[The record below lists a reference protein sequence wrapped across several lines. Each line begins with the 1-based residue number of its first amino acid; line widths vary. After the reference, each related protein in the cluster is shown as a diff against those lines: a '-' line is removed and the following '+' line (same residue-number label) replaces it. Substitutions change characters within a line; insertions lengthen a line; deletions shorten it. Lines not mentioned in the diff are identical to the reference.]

1 MLVDPEKGLSISG
14 VKRLQSWLKD
24 PFLKYVGQIRTAS
37 GHKQSQ
43 NLKTEGS
50 LSIQPPLLRE
60 RSGSELRKV
69 MRSGCIDRLD

>member
-1 MLVDPEKGLSISG
+1 MLVDPEKGLSLSG

-24 PFLKYVGQIRTAS
+24 PFLKYVGHIRTAS

-43 NLKTEGS
+43 NLTTEGS